1 MCPRVSSISAAALV
15 SPTIGRGEPR
25 PIARTP
31 DQIGD
36 LLSGKS
42 LHDET
47 RLIRAAQTAL
57 AKLGYAVKID
67 GVEDGDTRRALRDFE
82 RAYGLAITPELARRW
97 LASSRGRLAWDGSER
112 AFDQRRLTSQ
122 RRNLTVCR
130 FRLRGRRLS
139 GNVVALLTLRAALL
153 PRAAQGAFRE

>member
-1 MCPRVSSISAAALV
+1 MLSTGLHFASESTVPSVVDVSRVSSISAAAPV

-36 LLSGKS
+36 LLSGKP
-42 LHDET
+42 LHDESH
-47 RLIRAAQTAL
+47 LIRAAQTAL

-82 RAYGLAITPELARRW
+82 RAHGLAITPEIGSALVSQLTGSARM
-97 LASSRGRLAWDGSER
+97 GG
-112 AFDQRRLTSQ
+112 QRKGPLTKG
-122 RRNLTVCR
+122 T
-130 FRLRGRRLS
+130 
-139 GNVVALLTLRAALL
+139 
-153 PRAAQGAFRE
+153 